1 MLPLSYR
8 NAYQRFL
15 KTLYQLQRQLQEEA
29 NPVTLKSVFSE
40 LQQQFQEEIMSLT
53 GEELTGETLSRWQSS
68 QTEVHRMMRLL
79 QNDMMFLQTSQS
91 SQTSQQ
97 RLARVRDRVGKL
109 IHFATAFTEEWQL
122 TRCLRLYCLWS
133 T

>member
-1 MLPLSYR
+1 MLPQSYR
-8 NAYQRFL
+8 DPYQRFL
-15 KTLYQLQRQLQEEA
+15 ERLNQLQKHLEEDA
-29 NPVTLKSVFSE
+29 NPVTLKSIFSE

-109 IHFATAFTEEWQL
+109 IHFANAFTEE
-122 TRCLRLYCLWS
+122 
-133 T
+133 